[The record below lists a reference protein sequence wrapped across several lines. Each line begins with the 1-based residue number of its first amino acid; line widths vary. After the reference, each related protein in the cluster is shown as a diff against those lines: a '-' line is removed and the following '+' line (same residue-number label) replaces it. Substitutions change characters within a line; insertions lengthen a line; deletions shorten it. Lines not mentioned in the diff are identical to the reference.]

1 MHGVSTPRIAVVGAG
16 FGGLAIAFELE
27 RQGIHSFEIYERA
40 NQVGGVWRENTYPGA
55 GCDVPSPFYSF
66 SYEPNPDWPSR
77 YSNQSAI
84 LEYIERCVDKFGVR
98 DRIHLNSEV
107 TAARFDENAGVWELT
122 VGGATVVADVLV
134 CACGQLSEPAYPKLE
149 GRETFAGHSFHS
161 AIWDH
166 DHDLQGRRVAV
177 IGSGAS
183 TIQFLPEIAPEVE
196 RLYLFQRSAPYI
208 ILKPEREYSARHH
221 RAFRRFPWLL
231 SAERLGWYLF
241 TEYGGKA
248 LINKP
253 GRLRPFVGICRTY
266 LYLAVRDPEK
276 RRALVPDHK
285 PGCKRLLF
293 SKNYYQALA
302 RENVEIIGED
312 VTAMTEGAVVS
323 SSGKVV
329 EVDTVIYA
337 TGFQA
342 HGFVAPMQIVGRA
355 GRRLAEDA
363 WADGAS
369 AYLGL
374 TVPGFPNMFITYGPN
389 TNLGSGSIIYMHE
402 SSARYVASAIA
413 GLEPGV
419 AYDVRQSVFD
429 AYDAEIQERL
439 ATTVWASGCHS
450 WYIDERGRN
459 ANNWPGSQREYRR
472 RTARFDPE
480 SYELVRAISAA

>member
-1 MHGVSTPRIAVVGAG
+1 MDDVSTSPRVAIVGAG
-16 FGGLAIAFELE
+16 FGGLAVAFELE
-27 RQGIHSFEIYERA
+27 RAGIRSFEIYERGD
-40 NQVGGVWRENTYPGA
+40 QVGGVWRENTYPGA

-77 YSNQSAI
+77 YSHQSAI
-84 LEYIERCVDKFGVR
+84 LDYIEHCVDKFGVR
-98 DRIHLNSEV
+98 DRIQLNSEV
-107 TAARFDENAGVWELT
+107 TEARFEDGVWQLT
-122 VGGATVVADVLV
+122 VGGETKQADVLV
-134 CACGQLSEPAYPKLE
+134 CACGQLSEPAFPKID
-149 GRETFAGHSFHS
+149 GRERFAGHSFHS
-161 AIWDH
+161 ADWDH
-166 DHDLQGRRVAV
+166 DYDLAGRRVAV

-208 ILKPEREYSARHH
+208 ILKPEREYSERHH

-231 SAERLGWYLF
+231 SAERLGWFLF
-241 TEYGGKA
+241 TEYGSKA
-248 LINKP
+248 LISKP
-253 GRLRPFVGICRTY
+253 GRLRPFVGICRAY
-266 LYLAVRDPEK
+266 LFIAVRDREK

-302 RENVEIIGED
+302 RENVEIIAED
-312 VTAMTEGAVVS
+312 VSAMTEVGVVTG
-323 SSGKVV
+323 SGKAV

-342 HGFVAPMQIVGRA
+342 HGFVAPMQIVGRE

-363 WADGAS
+363 WAGGAS

-402 SSARYVASAIA
+402 SSARYIRDAIQA
-413 GLEPGV
+413 LSPGA
-419 AYDVRQSVFD
+419 AYDVRQEVFD
-429 AYDAEIQERL
+429 AYDEEIQERL
-439 ATTVWASGCHS
+439 AATVWASGCHS

-472 RTARFDPE
+472 RTARFDAAN
-480 SYELVRAISAA
+480 YELLRVASTP